1 MLTNPHSSS
10 HSPRVYGRLHFPSSL
25 AVTLGHMA
33 GFRPAELERSDE
45 VMCTTSSFQSSHYY
59 NIDLTIIFKPDPINR

>member
-1 MLTNPHSSS
+1 MLTNP
-10 HSPRVYGRLHFPSSL
+10 HSPRVYGRLHFSASL
-25 AVTLGHMA
+25 AARLGHMA
-33 GFRPAELERSDE
+33 GFGLAELERSDE